1 MVKIRLRRMGA
12 KKAPFYRV
20 VVADSRY
27 PRDGRFIEEIGYYDP
42 TKEPSVV
49 SIDKEKADTANKN
62 NVDQCRE
69 DLMVALTTYL
79 DAIGVLD
86 IDTVSEEDMDKLEDI
101 LKNFENEMTKML
113 TIINMIVDNS
123 NSNNAVSTDVK
134 SNKVEV
140 TDILADVLTKLN

>member
-1 MVKIRLRRMGA
+1 MYSVDIKDALNNGISFDDLM
-12 KKAPFYRV
+12 
-20 VVADSRY
+20 
-27 PRDGRFIEEIGYYDP
+27 RDFEDALEDAQD
-42 TKEPSVV
+42 E
-49 SIDKEKADTANKN
+49 IDKEKADTANKN

-123 NSNNAVSTDVK
+123 DSNNAVSTDMK
-134 SNKVEV
+134 SNKAEV
-140 TDILADVLTKLN
+140 TDILADVLAKLN

>member
-1 MVKIRLRRMGA
+1 MYSVDIKDALNGGISFDDLMHDFKNA
-12 KKAPFYRV
+12 
-20 VVADSRY
+20 
-27 PRDGRFIEEIGYYDP
+27 IEDAQDE
-42 TKEPSVV
+42 
-49 SIDKEKADTANKN
+49 IDKEKANTANKAG
-62 NVDQCRE
+62 VDQCRE

-123 NSNNAVSTDVK
+123 DSNNAANVAVK
-134 SNKVEV
+134 SDKAEV
-140 TDILADVLTKLN
+140 TDILADVLAKLN